1 MAQGM
6 ALVQDLD
13 LGVAQSVARIGAW
26 QGLTAWPVP
35 PLQLPGT
42 FPAAKKIPD
51 SFCCRV
57 FFCPG
62 KGQDVSYGTLIAA
75 QWGYMSGSS

>member
-1 MAQGM
+1 MAPGM

-13 LGVAQSVARIGAW
+13 LGVARIGAL

-42 FPAAKKIPD
+42 FTAAKKIPD

-62 KGQDVSYGTLIAA
+62 KGQDVSYGNLIAA